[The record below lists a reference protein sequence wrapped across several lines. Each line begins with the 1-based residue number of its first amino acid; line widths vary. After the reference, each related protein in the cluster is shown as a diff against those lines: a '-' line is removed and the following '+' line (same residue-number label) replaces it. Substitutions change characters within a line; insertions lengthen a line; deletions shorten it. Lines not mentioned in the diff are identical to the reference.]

1 MQPSSAPG
9 TTPSVSNRLAAWLQD
24 ESEQPVTIRE
34 DEFDRL
40 IAAQS
45 LQIVRFVFFR
55 EIDMFI
61 LILNNRKIINRRLS
75 EYPFL
80 ARATDAQLS
89 DYSVSVTGIH
99 WPQLDADLSLRGFL
113 MQEAVAV
120 VQAYPS
126 VA

>member
-1 MQPSSAPG
+1 M
-9 TTPSVSNRLAAWLQD
+9 AAWLQD